1 MRLSQVWISE
11 ASLGHVSFNL
21 HPVTSFPNSY
31 FSNYFSTHLSLQ
43 KIIAAPAAI
52 GCAADCGLLSALR
65 RLRKIIVWPAEN
77 CCNVDSAV
85 ITFSY
90 NRKYRKRG
98 IAIWNNRFIF
108 VSVFHRILDFK
119 NGAGCLSWPLFFLF
133 WACFTWGAFHTKFIS
148 RKERFTQSL
157 FLAEIC
163 FSQSARRNRGRING
177 KHKN

>member
-119 NGAGCLSWPLFFLF
+119 NGAGCLSWPLFFYSELV
-133 WACFTWGAFHTKFIS
+133 S
-148 RKERFTQSL
+148 RGERFTQSL
-157 FLAEIC
+157 FHAKSVSHKVC
-163 FSQSARRNRGRING
+163 FSRRFVSRRGHG
-177 KHKN
+177 GTEGFDGE